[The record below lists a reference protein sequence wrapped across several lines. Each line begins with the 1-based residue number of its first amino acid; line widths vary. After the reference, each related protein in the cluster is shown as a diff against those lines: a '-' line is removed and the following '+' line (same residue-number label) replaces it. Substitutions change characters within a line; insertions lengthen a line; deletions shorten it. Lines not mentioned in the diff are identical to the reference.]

1 MSQILRRA
9 LIAGAMCAVG
19 LAGCQKAA
27 PPAAAVRDEVRADE
41 AQWNADWEAK
51 DAKRVASHYAPDATV
66 MVPGAAAVKGPDAIA
81 ETLARLFADPNIGFQ
96 FAAEK
101 VGVAKSDD
109 LAYARGPFRLTLK
122 DPQGG
127 PPLVR
132 TGSYIRVYRRQADGG
147 WLVIE
152 TIATAGDATDRPL
165 PPH

>member
-1 MSQILRRA
+1 LQSYFIQRMEKFLNAHGKKLIGWDEILE
-9 LIAGAMCAVG
+9 GG
-19 LAGCQKAA
+19 L
-27 PPAAAVRDEVRADE
+27 
-41 AQWNADWEAK
+41 
-51 DAKRVASHYAPDATV
+51 APDATV

-132 TGSYIRVYRRQADGG
+132 TGSYIRVYRRQPDGA

-152 TIATAGDATDRPL
+152 TIATAGDTTDRPL